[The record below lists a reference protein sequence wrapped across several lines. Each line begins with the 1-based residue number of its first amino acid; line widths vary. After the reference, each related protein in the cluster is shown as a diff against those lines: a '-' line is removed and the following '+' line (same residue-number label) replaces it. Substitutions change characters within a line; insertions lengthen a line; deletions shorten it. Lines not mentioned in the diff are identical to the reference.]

1 MMRAQLKDFRR
12 KFGRDP
18 KPGEPVFFDPDKDEP
33 TPLDPGKVEADMLE
47 VLRKTGT
54 APQIIYA
61 YRKTGLL
68 IVEGFEENYPPEAV
82 KEWKAAIDEYFKLER
97 EAGGDARAGMQPA
110 GENGPEPRP
119 TKIPELKDRPWAP
132 EDSEA
137 MEACLNVI
145 NERIADKQRLNVLVE
160 LAAVLLA
167 ITCDNAFQTAVAQ
180 GHSEEAPERYEFFEQ
195 LVIKRALELN
205 GRHSDT

>member
-1 MMRAQLKDFRR
+1 MRAQLKDFRH

-33 TPLDPGKVEADMLE
+33 TPLDPGKLEADMLE

-68 IVEGFEENYPPEAV
+68 LVEGFEENYPPEAIE
-82 KEWKAAIDEYFKLER
+82 EWKAVIDGYFKLER

-110 GENGPEPRP
+110 GASGPEPRP
-119 TKIPELKDRPWAP
+119 TKIPELKDRPWTQ
-132 EDSEA
+132 EGSEA

-145 NERIADKQRLNVLVE
+145 NEKIVDKAATQR
-160 LAAVLLA
+160 A
-167 ITCDNAFQTAVAQ
+167 C
-180 GHSEEAPERYEFFEQ
+180 
-195 LVIKRALELN
+195 RALRRSPRRHLLQCISN
-205 GRHSDT
+205 RGRSGSSGRSSRVLRVL